1 MNWGDLPNQS
11 FEDFLKDWEYASQN
25 KEFKPK
31 FGSSVT
37 ETAKRLGNIMGKLAK
52 AYENGNILLITHGGT
67 IRDFLVMLS
76 EKYKSLFSKEKWR
89 ELENALLQKL
99 FIAKKK
105 LLSNTLTV
113 WIT

>member
-76 EKYKSLFSKEKWR
+76 EKYKSLFSKRKMEG
-89 ELENALLQKL
+89 
-99 FIAKKK
+99 IM
-105 LLSNTLTV
+105 
-113 WIT
+113 